1 MKKRFVI
8 IVAALLTATLTFAQ
22 SADPFSA
29 KDNAVGKGDKRDKN
43 ILNHLDGS
51 ITLGT
56 TGLGVDLAMPIGNSV
71 QVRTGFTF
79 FPHYEQTMHFGVEV
93 GDDLD
98 PAVQDEK
105 FNNLSK
111 TLNEMFAFEV
121 DRNVDMKGKP
131 TMKNF
136 KMLVDV
142 FPFRNKHWHVTGGF
156 YWGPSTVAKAEN
168 AAHDATSLVS
178 VAIYNNLYDRVMVSY
193 ESIKRMEEGDP
204 ADPIPYITINGQPL
218 YAGEELYNKFV
229 SYGKMGVHMGDYA
242 DGKPYRMVPDANNM
256 VSCKIKVNNFRPY
269 LGFGYGGKFSSR
281 SDRNWISFDCGAM
294 FWGGTPNVIAH
305 DGVNLAKD
313 VHNISGKVGDYVRI
327 SKHVKAYPVLELRL
341 THRIF

>member
-22 SADPFSA
+22 SADPFSG

-93 GDDLD
+93 GDDSD

-105 FNNLSK
+105 FNKLK
-111 TLNEMFAFEV
+111 QTLNEMFAFEV

-136 KMLVDV
+136 KLLVDV
-142 FPFRNKHWHVTGGF
+142 FPFQNKHWHVTGGF

-168 AAHDATSLVS
+168 AAYDGTSVVS
-178 VAIYNNLYDRVMVSY
+178 VSIYNNLYDRVKASY
-193 ESIKRMEEGDP
+193 ESIRNMMEGDP
-204 ADPIPYITINGQPL
+204 TDPIPYIKINGQEFF
-218 YAGEELYNKFV
+218 AGEDLYNKFQ
-229 SYGKMGVHMGDYA
+229 SYGRMGVHLGDKK
-242 DGKPYRMVPDANNM
+242 DGTPYIMEPDADNM
-256 VSCKIKVNNFRPY
+256 VSCKIKVNSFRPY
-269 LGFGYGGKFSSR
+269 LGFGYGGKLSNR

-294 FWGGTPNVIAH
+294 FWGGTPKVITH
-305 DGVNLAKD
+305 DGMNLATD
-313 VHNISGKVGDYVRI
+313 VDNIDGKVGDYV
-327 SKHVKAYPVLELRL
+327 KFFKGVKVFPVLELRL

>member
-1 MKKRFVI
+1 MKKRFGI
-8 IVAALLTATLTFAQ
+8 IVAALLTATLSFAQ
-22 SADPFSA
+22 SADYPCVKGSTEN
-29 KDNAVGKGDKRDKN
+29 KDDKN

-56 TGLGVDLAMPIGNSV
+56 TGLGVDLAMPIGNRV
-71 QVRTGFTF
+71 QVRTGFSF

-93 GDDLD
+93 GDDSD

-105 FNNLSK
+105 FNKLK
-111 TLNEMFAFEV
+111 QTLNEMFTFEV

-136 KMLVDV
+136 KLLVDV
-142 FPFRNKHWHVTGGF
+142 FPFQNKHWHVTGGF

-168 AAHDATSLVS
+168 AAYDGTSLVS
-178 VAIYNNLYDRVMVSY
+178 VSIYNNLYEKVIASY
-193 ESIKRMEEGDP
+193 ESIKKMEAGDP
-204 ADPIPYITINGQPL
+204 TDPIPYITINGQQV
-218 YAGEELYNKFV
+218 YAGEELYNKFL
-229 SYGKMGVHMGDYA
+229 SYGRMGVHVGDFEE
-242 DGKPYRMVPDANNM
+242 GKPYRMEPDANNM

-269 LGFGYGGKFSSR
+269 LGFGYGGKLSNR

-294 FWGGTPNVIAH
+294 FWGGTPKVITH

-313 VHNISGKVGDYVRI
+313 VKGITGKVGDYVTFF
-327 SKHVKAYPVLELRL
+327 KGVKVFPVLELRL

>member
-1 MKKRFVI
+1 MKKRFGI
-8 IVAALLTATLTFAQ
+8 IVAALLTATLSFAQ
-22 SADPFSA
+22 SADYPC
-29 KDNAVGKGDKRDKN
+29 VKGSTGNKNDKN

-56 TGLGVDLAMPIGNSV
+56 TGLGVDLAMPIGNRV
-71 QVRTGFTF
+71 QVRTGFSF

-93 GDDLD
+93 GDDSD

-105 FNNLSK
+105 FNKLSQ
-111 TLNEMFAFEV
+111 TLNEMFTFEV

-136 KMLVDV
+136 KLLVDV

-168 AAHDATSLVS
+168 AAYDGTSLVS
-178 VAIYNNLYDRVMVSY
+178 VSIYNNLYDRVKASY
-193 ESIKRMEEGDP
+193 ESIKKMMEGDP
-204 ADPIPYITINGQPL
+204 ADPIPYIKINGQEFF
-218 YAGEELYNKFV
+218 AGEDLYNKFQ
-229 SYGKMGVHMGDYA
+229 SYGRMGVHLGDKK
-242 DGKPYRMVPDANNM
+242 DGTPYIMEPDADNM

-269 LGFGYGGKFSSR
+269 LGFGYGGKLSNR

-294 FWGGTPNVIAH
+294 FWGGTPKVITH
-305 DGVNLAKD
+305 DGMNLATD
-313 VHNISGKVGDYVRI
+313 VDNIDGKVGDYV
-327 SKHVKAYPVLELRL
+327 KFFKGVKVFPVLELRL

>member
-1 MKKRFVI
+1 M
-8 IVAALLTATLTFAQ
+8 
-22 SADPFSA
+22 
-29 KDNAVGKGDKRDKN
+29 
-43 ILNHLDGS
+43 
-51 ITLGT
+51 
-56 TGLGVDLAMPIGNSV
+56 
-71 QVRTGFTF
+71 
-79 FPHYEQTMHFGVEV
+79 
-93 GDDLD
+93 
-98 PAVQDEK
+98 
-105 FNNLSK
+105 
-111 TLNEMFAFEV
+111 
-121 DRNVDMKGKP
+121 
-131 TMKNF
+131 
-136 KMLVDV
+136 
-142 FPFRNKHWHVTGGF
+142 
-156 YWGPSTVAKAEN
+156 AKAEN
-168 AAHDATSLVS
+168 AAYDATSLVS

-204 ADPIPYITINGQPL
+204 GELIPYITINGQPL

-269 LGFGYGGKFSSR
+269 LGFGYGGKLSNR

-305 DGVNLAKD
+305 DGVNLAKN

>member
-1 MKKRFVI
+1 MKKRFGI
-8 IVAALLTATLTFAQ
+8 IVAALLTATLSFAQ
-22 SADPFSA
+22 SADYPCVEGSTGN
-29 KDNAVGKGDKRDKN
+29 KDDKN

-56 TGLGVDLAMPIGNSV
+56 TGLGVDLAMPIGNRV
-71 QVRTGFTF
+71 QVRTGFSF

-93 GDDLD
+93 GDDSD

-105 FNNLSK
+105 FNKLSQ

-136 KMLVDV
+136 KLLVDV
-142 FPFRNKHWHVTGGF
+142 FPFQNKHWHVTGGF

-168 AAHDATSLVS
+168 AAYDGTSLVS
-178 VAIYNNLYDRVMVSY
+178 VSIYNNLYDRVQASY
-193 ESIKRMEEGDP
+193 ESIKKMMEGDP
-204 ADPIPYITINGQPL
+204 TDPIPYIKINGQEFF
-218 YAGEELYNKFV
+218 AGEDLYNKFQ
-229 SYGKMGVHMGDYA
+229 SYGRMGVHLGDKK
-242 DGKPYRMVPDANNM
+242 DGTPYIMEPDAANM
-256 VSCKIKVNNFRPY
+256 VSCKIKVNSFRPY
-269 LGFGYGGKFSSR
+269 LGFGYGGKLSNR

-294 FWGGTPNVIAH
+294 FWGGTPKVITH
-305 DGVNLAKD
+305 DGMNLATD
-313 VHNISGKVGDYVRI
+313 VDNIDGKVGDYV
-327 SKHVKAYPVLELRL
+327 KFFKGVKVFPVLELRL

>member
-1 MKKRFVI
+1 MKKRFGI
-8 IVAALLTATLTFAQ
+8 IVAALLTATLSFAQ
-22 SADPFSA
+22 SADYPC
-29 KDNAVGKGDKRDKN
+29 VKGSTENKEDKN

-56 TGLGVDLAMPIGNSV
+56 TGLGVDLAMPIGNRV
-71 QVRTGFTF
+71 QVRTGFSF

-93 GDDLD
+93 GDDSD

-105 FNNLSK
+105 FNKLSQ
-111 TLNEMFAFEV
+111 TLNEMFTFEV

-136 KMLVDV
+136 KLLVDV
-142 FPFRNKHWHVTGGF
+142 FPFRNKYWHVTGGF

-168 AAHDATSLVS
+168 AAYDGTSLVS
-178 VAIYNNLYDRVMVSY
+178 VSIYNNLYDRVKASY
-193 ESIKRMEEGDP
+193 ESIKKMMEGDP
-204 ADPIPYITINGQPL
+204 ADPIPYIKINGQEFF
-218 YAGEELYNKFV
+218 AGEDLYNKFQ
-229 SYGKMGVHMGDYA
+229 SYGRMGVHLGDKK
-242 DGKPYRMVPDANNM
+242 DGTPYIMEPDADNM

-269 LGFGYGGKFSSR
+269 LGFGYGGKLSNR

-294 FWGGTPNVIAH
+294 FWGGTPKVITH
-305 DGVNLAKD
+305 DGMNLATD
-313 VHNISGKVGDYVRI
+313 VDNIDGKVGDYV
-327 SKHVKAYPVLELRL
+327 KFFKGVKVFPVLELRL

>member
-1 MKKRFVI
+1 MKKRFGI
-8 IVAALLTATLTFAQ
+8 IVAALLTATLSFAQ
-22 SADPFSA
+22 SADYPC
-29 KDNAVGKGDKRDKN
+29 VKGSTENKEDKN

-56 TGLGVDLAMPIGNSV
+56 TGLGVDLAMPIGNRV
-71 QVRTGFTF
+71 QVRTGFSF

-93 GDDLD
+93 GDDSD

-105 FNNLSK
+105 FNKLSQ
-111 TLNEMFAFEV
+111 TLNEMFTFEV

-136 KMLVDV
+136 KLLVDV

-168 AAHDATSLVS
+168 AAYDGTSLVS
-178 VAIYNNLYDRVMVSY
+178 VSIYNNLYDRVKASY
-193 ESIKRMEEGDP
+193 ESIKKMMEGDP
-204 ADPIPYITINGQPL
+204 ADPIPYIKINGQEFF
-218 YAGEELYNKFV
+218 AGEDLYNKFQ
-229 SYGKMGVHMGDYA
+229 SYGRMGVHLGDKK
-242 DGKPYRMVPDANNM
+242 DGTPYIMEPDADNM

-269 LGFGYGGKFSSR
+269 LGFGYGGKLSNR

-294 FWGGTPNVIAH
+294 FWGGTPKVITH
-305 DGVNLAKD
+305 DGMNLATD
-313 VHNISGKVGDYVRI
+313 VDNIDGKVGDYV
-327 SKHVKAYPVLELRL
+327 KFFKGVKVFPVLELRL

>member
-1 MKKRFVI
+1 MKKRFGI
-8 IVAALLTATLTFAQ
+8 IVAALLTATLSFAQ
-22 SADPFSA
+22 SADYPC
-29 KDNAVGKGDKRDKN
+29 VKGSTGNKNDKN

-56 TGLGVDLAMPIGNSV
+56 TGLGVDLAMPIGNRV
-71 QVRTGFTF
+71 QVRTGFSF

-93 GDDLD
+93 GDDSD

-105 FNNLSK
+105 FNKLSQ

-136 KMLVDV
+136 KLLVDV

-168 AAHDATSLVS
+168 AAYDGTSLVS
-178 VAIYNNLYDRVMVSY
+178 VSIYNNLYDRVKASY
-193 ESIKRMEEGDP
+193 ESIKKMMEGDP
-204 ADPIPYITINGQPL
+204 ADPIPYIKINGQEFF
-218 YAGEELYNKFV
+218 AGEDLYNKFQ
-229 SYGKMGVHMGDYA
+229 SYGRMGVHLGDKK
-242 DGKPYRMVPDANNM
+242 DGTPYIMEPDADNM
-256 VSCKIKVNNFRPY
+256 VSCKIKVNSFRPY
-269 LGFGYGGKFSSR
+269 LGFGYGGKLSNR

-294 FWGGTPNVIAH
+294 FWGGTPKVITH
-305 DGVNLAKD
+305 DGMNLATD
-313 VHNISGKVGDYVRI
+313 VDNIDGKVGDYV
-327 SKHVKAYPVLELRL
+327 KFFKGVKVFPVLELRL

>member
-1 MKKRFVI
+1 
-8 IVAALLTATLTFAQ
+8 
-22 SADPFSA
+22 
-29 KDNAVGKGDKRDKN
+29 
-43 ILNHLDGS
+43 
-51 ITLGT
+51 
-56 TGLGVDLAMPIGNSV
+56 MPC
-71 QVRTGFTF
+71 GFTF

-168 AAHDATSLVS
+168 AALDATSLVS

-269 LGFGYGGKFSSR
+269 LGFGYGGKLSSR

-313 VHNISGKVGDYVRI
+313 VHNITGKVGDYVRI

>member
-22 SADPFSA
+22 SADPFSG

-168 AAHDATSLVS
+168 AALDATSLVS

-242 DGKPYRMVPDANNM
+242 NGKP
-256 VSCKIKVNNFRPY
+256 
-269 LGFGYGGKFSSR
+269 
-281 SDRNWISFDCGAM
+281 
-294 FWGGTPNVIAH
+294 
-305 DGVNLAKD
+305 
-313 VHNISGKVGDYVRI
+313 
-327 SKHVKAYPVLELRL
+327 
-341 THRIF
+341 

>member
-1 MKKRFVI
+1 MKKRFGI
-8 IVAALLTATLTFAQ
+8 IVAALLTATLSFSQ
-22 SADPFSA
+22 SADYPCVEGSTEN
-29 KDNAVGKGDKRDKN
+29 KDDKN

-56 TGLGVDLAMPIGNSV
+56 TGLGVDLAMPIGNRV
-71 QVRTGFTF
+71 QVRTGFSF

-93 GDDLD
+93 GDDSD

-105 FNNLSK
+105 FNKLSQ

-136 KMLVDV
+136 KLLVDV
-142 FPFRNKHWHVTGGF
+142 FPFQNKHWHVTGGF

-168 AAHDATSLVS
+168 AAYDGTSLVS
-178 VAIYNNLYDRVMVSY
+178 VSIYNNLYDRVQASY
-193 ESIKRMEEGDP
+193 ESIKKMMEGDP
-204 ADPIPYITINGQPL
+204 TDPIPYIKINGQEFF
-218 YAGEELYNKFV
+218 AGEDLYNKFQ
-229 SYGKMGVHMGDYA
+229 SYGRMGVHLGDKK
-242 DGKPYRMVPDANNM
+242 DGTPYIMEPDADNM
-256 VSCKIKVNNFRPY
+256 VSCKIKVNSFRPY
-269 LGFGYGGKFSSR
+269 LGFGYGGKLSNR

-294 FWGGTPNVIAH
+294 FWGGTPKVITH
-305 DGVNLAKD
+305 DGMNLATD
-313 VHNISGKVGDYVRI
+313 VDNIDGKVGDYV
-327 SKHVKAYPVLELRL
+327 KFFKGVKVFPVLELRL

>member
-1 MKKRFVI
+1 MKKRFGI
-8 IVAALLTATLTFAQ
+8 IVAALLTATLSFAQ
-22 SADPFSA
+22 SADHPCVEGSTSN
-29 KDNAVGKGDKRDKN
+29 KDDKN

-56 TGLGVDLAMPIGNSV
+56 TGLGVDLAMPIGNRV
-71 QVRTGFTF
+71 QVRTGFSF

-93 GDDLD
+93 GDDSD

-105 FNNLSK
+105 FNKLK
-111 TLNEMFAFEV
+111 QTLNEMFTFEV

-136 KMLVDV
+136 KLLVDV
-142 FPFRNKHWHVTGGF
+142 FPFQNKRWHVTGGF

-168 AAHDATSLVS
+168 AAYDGTSLVS
-178 VAIYNNLYDRVMVSY
+178 VSIYNNLYEKVIPSY
-193 ESIKRMEEGDP
+193 ESIKKMEAGDP
-204 ADPIPYITINGQPL
+204 TDPIPYITINGQQI
-218 YAGEELYNKFV
+218 YAGEELYNKFL
-229 SYGKMGVHMGDYA
+229 SYGRMGVHVGDFEE
-242 DGKPYRMVPDANNM
+242 GKPYRMEPDANNM

-269 LGFGYGGKFSSR
+269 LGFGYGGKLSNR

-294 FWGGTPNVIAH
+294 FWGGTPKVITH

-313 VHNISGKVGDYVRI
+313 VKGITGKVGDYVTFF
-327 SKHVKAYPVLELRL
+327 KGVKVCPVLELRL

>member
-1 MKKRFVI
+1 MKKRFGI
-8 IVAALLTATLTFAQ
+8 IVAALLTATLSFAQ
-22 SADPFSA
+22 SADYPCVKGSTEN
-29 KDNAVGKGDKRDKN
+29 KDDKN

-56 TGLGVDLAMPIGNSV
+56 TGLGVDLAMPIGNRV
-71 QVRTGFTF
+71 QVRTGFSF

-93 GDDLD
+93 GDDSD

-105 FNNLSK
+105 FNKLK
-111 TLNEMFAFEV
+111 QTLNEMFTFEV

-136 KMLVDV
+136 KLLVDV

-168 AAHDATSLVS
+168 AAYDGTSLVS
-178 VAIYNNLYDRVMVSY
+178 VSIYNNLYEKVIASY
-193 ESIKRMEEGDP
+193 ESIKKMEAGDP
-204 ADPIPYITINGQPL
+204 TDPIPYITINGQQV
-218 YAGEELYNKFV
+218 YAGEELYNKFL
-229 SYGKMGVHMGDYA
+229 SYGRMGVHVGDFEE
-242 DGKPYRMVPDANNM
+242 GKPYRMEPDANNM

-269 LGFGYGGKFSSR
+269 LGFGYGGKLSNR

-294 FWGGTPNVIAH
+294 FWGGTPKVITH
-305 DGVNLAKD
+305 DGVDLAKD
-313 VHNISGKVGDYVRI
+313 VKGITGKVGDYVTFF
-327 SKHVKAYPVLELRL
+327 KGVKVFPVLELRL

>member
-1 MKKRFVI
+1 MKKRFGI
-8 IVAALLTATLTFAQ
+8 IVAALLTATLSFAQ
-22 SADPFSA
+22 SADYPCVKGSTEN
-29 KDNAVGKGDKRDKN
+29 KDDKN

-56 TGLGVDLAMPIGNSV
+56 TGLGVDLAMPIGNRV
-71 QVRTGFTF
+71 QVRTGFSF

-93 GDDLD
+93 GDDSD

-105 FNNLSK
+105 FNKLSQ
-111 TLNEMFAFEV
+111 TLNEMFTFEV

-136 KMLVDV
+136 KLLVDV

-168 AAHDATSLVS
+168 AAYDGTSLVS
-178 VAIYNNLYDRVMVSY
+178 VSIYNNLYDRVKASY
-193 ESIKRMEEGDP
+193 ESIKKMMEGDP
-204 ADPIPYITINGQPL
+204 ADPIPYIKINGQEFF
-218 YAGEELYNKFV
+218 AGEDLYNKFQ
-229 SYGKMGVHMGDYA
+229 SYGRMGVHLGDKK
-242 DGKPYRMVPDANNM
+242 DGTPYIMEPDADNM

-269 LGFGYGGKFSSR
+269 LGFGYGGKLSNR

-294 FWGGTPNVIAH
+294 FWGGTPKVITH
-305 DGVNLAKD
+305 DGMNLATD
-313 VHNISGKVGDYVRI
+313 VDNIDGKVGDYV
-327 SKHVKAYPVLELRL
+327 KFFKGVKVFPVLELRL

>member
-1 MKKRFVI
+1 MKKRFGI
-8 IVAALLTATLTFAQ
+8 IVAALLTATLSFAQ
-22 SADPFSA
+22 SADYPCVEGSTGN
-29 KDNAVGKGDKRDKN
+29 KDDKN

-51 ITLGT
+51 VTLGT
-56 TGLGVDLAMPIGNSV
+56 TGLGVDLAMPIGNRV
-71 QVRTGFTF
+71 QVRTGFSF

-93 GDDLD
+93 GDDSD

-105 FNNLSK
+105 FNKLSQ

-136 KMLVDV
+136 KLLVDV
-142 FPFRNKHWHVTGGF
+142 FPFQNKHWHVTGGF

-168 AAHDATSLVS
+168 AAYDGTSLVS
-178 VAIYNNLYDRVMVSY
+178 VSIYNNLYDRVQASY
-193 ESIKRMEEGDP
+193 ESIKKMMEGDP
-204 ADPIPYITINGQPL
+204 TDPIPYIKINGQEFF
-218 YAGEELYNKFV
+218 AGEDLYNKFQ
-229 SYGKMGVHMGDYA
+229 SYGRMGVHLGDKK
-242 DGKPYRMVPDANNM
+242 DGTPYIMEPDADNM

-269 LGFGYGGKFSSR
+269 LGFGYGGKLSNR

-294 FWGGTPNVIAH
+294 FWGGTPKVITH
-305 DGVNLAKD
+305 DGMNLATD
-313 VHNISGKVGDYVRI
+313 VDNIDGKVGDYV
-327 SKHVKAYPVLELRL
+327 KFFKGVKVFPVLELRL

>member
-1 MKKRFVI
+1 MKKRFGI
-8 IVAALLTATLTFAQ
+8 IVAALLTATLSFAQ
-22 SADPFSA
+22 SADYPCVEGSTGN
-29 KDNAVGKGDKRDKN
+29 KEDKN

-56 TGLGVDLAMPIGNSV
+56 TGLGVDLAMPIGNRV
-71 QVRTGFTF
+71 QVRTGFSF

-93 GDDLD
+93 GDDSD

-105 FNNLSK
+105 FNKLSQ

-136 KMLVDV
+136 KLLVDV
-142 FPFRNKHWHVTGGF
+142 FPFQNKHWHVTGGF

-168 AAHDATSLVS
+168 AAYDGTSLVS
-178 VAIYNNLYDRVMVSY
+178 VSIYNNLYDRVQASY
-193 ESIKRMEEGDP
+193 ESIKKMMEGDP
-204 ADPIPYITINGQPL
+204 TDPIPYIKINGQEFF
-218 YAGEELYNKFV
+218 AGEDLYNKFQ
-229 SYGKMGVHMGDYA
+229 SYGRMGVHLGDKK
-242 DGKPYRMVPDANNM
+242 DGTPYIMEPDAANM
-256 VSCKIKVNNFRPY
+256 VSCKIKVNSFRPY
-269 LGFGYGGKFSSR
+269 LGFGYGGKLSNR

-294 FWGGTPNVIAH
+294 FWGGTPKVITH
-305 DGVNLAKD
+305 DGMNLATD
-313 VHNISGKVGDYVRI
+313 VDNIDGKVGDYV
-327 SKHVKAYPVLELRL
+327 KFFKGVKVFPVLELRL

>member
-8 IVAALLTATLTFAQ
+8 IVAALLTATLSFSQ
-22 SADPFSA
+22 SADPFSG
-29 KDNAVGKGDKRDKN
+29 KDNAVGKGDKGDKRDKN

-93 GDDLD
+93 GDDSD

-105 FNNLSK
+105 FNKLSQ

-142 FPFRNKHWHVTGGF
+142 FPFKNKQT
-156 YWGPSTVAKAEN
+156 
-168 AAHDATSLVS
+168 
-178 VAIYNNLYDRVMVSY
+178 
-193 ESIKRMEEGDP
+193 
-204 ADPIPYITINGQPL
+204 
-218 YAGEELYNKFV
+218 
-229 SYGKMGVHMGDYA
+229 
-242 DGKPYRMVPDANNM
+242 
-256 VSCKIKVNNFRPY
+256 
-269 LGFGYGGKFSSR
+269 SR
-281 SDRNWISFDCGAM
+281 SASE
-294 FWGGTPNVIAH
+294 
-305 DGVNLAKD
+305 
-313 VHNISGKVGDYVRI
+313 KVY
-327 SKHVKAYPVLELRL
+327 
-341 THRIF
+341 

>member
-1 MKKRFVI
+1 MKKRFGI
-8 IVAALLTATLTFAQ
+8 IVAALLTATLSFAQ
-22 SADPFSA
+22 SADYPC
-29 KDNAVGKGDKRDKN
+29 VKGSTENKEDKN

-56 TGLGVDLAMPIGNSV
+56 TGLGVDLAMPIGNRV
-71 QVRTGFTF
+71 QVRTGFSF

-93 GDDLD
+93 GDDSD

-105 FNNLSK
+105 FNKLSQ
-111 TLNEMFAFEV
+111 TLNEMFTFEV

-136 KMLVDV
+136 KLLVDV
-142 FPFRNKHWHVTGGF
+142 FPFQNKHWHVTGGF

-168 AAHDATSLVS
+168 AAYDGTSLVS
-178 VAIYNNLYDRVMVSY
+178 VSIYNNLYEKVIASY
-193 ESIKRMEEGDP
+193 ESIKKMEAGDP
-204 ADPIPYITINGQPL
+204 TDPIPYITINGQQI
-218 YAGEELYNKFV
+218 YAGEELYNKFL
-229 SYGKMGVHMGDYA
+229 SYGRMGVHVGDFEE
-242 DGKPYRMVPDANNM
+242 GKPYRMEPDANNM

-269 LGFGYGGKFSSR
+269 LGFGYGGKLSNR

-294 FWGGTPNVIAH
+294 FWGGTPKVITH

-313 VHNISGKVGDYVRI
+313 VKGITGKVGDYVTFF
-327 SKHVKAYPVLELRL
+327 KGVKVFPVLELRL

>member
-1 MKKRFVI
+1 MKKRFGI
-8 IVAALLTATLTFAQ
+8 IVAALLTATLSFAQ
-22 SADPFSA
+22 SADYPCVEGSTGN
-29 KDNAVGKGDKRDKN
+29 KNDKN

-56 TGLGVDLAMPIGNSV
+56 TGLGVDLAMPIGNRV
-71 QVRTGFTF
+71 QVRTGFSF

-93 GDDLD
+93 GDDSD

-105 FNNLSK
+105 FNKLSQ

-136 KMLVDV
+136 KLLVDV
-142 FPFRNKHWHVTGGF
+142 FPFQNKHWHVTGGF

-168 AAHDATSLVS
+168 AAYDGTSLVS
-178 VAIYNNLYDRVMVSY
+178 VSIYNNLYDRVQASY
-193 ESIKRMEEGDP
+193 ESIKKMMEGDP
-204 ADPIPYITINGQPL
+204 TDPIPYIKINGQEFF
-218 YAGEELYNKFV
+218 AGEDLYNKFQ
-229 SYGKMGVHMGDYA
+229 SYGRMGVHLGDKK
-242 DGKPYRMVPDANNM
+242 DGTPYIMEPDADNM

-269 LGFGYGGKFSSR
+269 LGFGYGGKLSNR

-294 FWGGTPNVIAH
+294 FWGGTPKIITH
-305 DGVNLAKD
+305 DGMNLATD
-313 VHNISGKVGDYVRI
+313 VDNIDGKVGDYV
-327 SKHVKAYPVLELRL
+327 KFFKGVKVFPVLELRL

>member
-1 MKKRFVI
+1 MKKRFGI
-8 IVAALLTATLTFAQ
+8 IVAALLTATLSFAQ
-22 SADPFSA
+22 SADYPCVEGSTGN
-29 KDNAVGKGDKRDKN
+29 KDDKN

-56 TGLGVDLAMPIGNSV
+56 TGLGVDLAMPIGNRV
-71 QVRTGFTF
+71 QVRTGFSF

-93 GDDLD
+93 GDDSD

-105 FNNLSK
+105 FNKLSQ

-136 KMLVDV
+136 KLLVDV

-168 AAHDATSLVS
+168 AAYDGTSLVS
-178 VAIYNNLYDRVMVSY
+178 VSIYNNLYDRVQASY
-193 ESIKRMEEGDP
+193 ESIKKMMEGDP
-204 ADPIPYITINGQPL
+204 TDPIPYIKINGQEFF
-218 YAGEELYNKFV
+218 AGEDLYNKFQ
-229 SYGKMGVHMGDYA
+229 SYGRMGVHLGDKK
-242 DGKPYRMVPDANNM
+242 DGTPYIMEPDANNM
-256 VSCKIKVNNFRPY
+256 VSCKIKVNSFRPY
-269 LGFGYGGKFSSR
+269 LGFGYGGKLSNR

-294 FWGGTPNVIAH
+294 FWGGTPKVITH
-305 DGVNLAKD
+305 DGMNLATD
-313 VHNISGKVGDYVRI
+313 VDNIDGKVGDYV
-327 SKHVKAYPVLELRL
+327 KFFKGVKVFPVLELRL